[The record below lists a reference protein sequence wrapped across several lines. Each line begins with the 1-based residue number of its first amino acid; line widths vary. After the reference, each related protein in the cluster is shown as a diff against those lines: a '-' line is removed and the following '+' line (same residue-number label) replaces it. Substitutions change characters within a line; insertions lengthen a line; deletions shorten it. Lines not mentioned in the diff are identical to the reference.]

1 MRAIRRFTV
10 SPVLP
15 SALTALS
22 RLAGNLR
29 WSWHPPTQDL
39 FASIDPQL
47 WDSSGHDPVRML
59 GLVPKARLAELA
71 ADPVFLE
78 RLQAVAASLDAYV
91 GGNRW
96 YQSLRD
102 GAEEAGAVPERSPT
116 SRRSSASQRFSR
128 STAAVSGSSRVT
140 T

>member
-47 WDSSGHDPVRML
+47 WDSSGPYPVQML
-59 GLVPKARLAELA
+59 GLVPPARLEVLG
-71 ADPVFLE
+71 AD
-78 RLQAVAASLDAYV
+78 
-91 GGNRW
+91 
-96 YQSLRD
+96 
-102 GAEEAGAVPERSPT
+102 
-116 SRRSSASQRFSR
+116 
-128 STAAVSGSSRVT
+128 TALL
-140 T
+140 